1 MTKTTRG
8 PCPQCNKGP
17 KDRALSTTTDERG
30 TVSYCHRCQYTEVHN
45 TERPRIEPVRSAPAK
60 SEQPA
65 EWSATAEGIWRRTL
79 PLRGTLG
86 EVYLLYRGCV
96 MPPADSDLR
105 FLPASAKFPPTLC
118 AKITDAVTNA
128 PLSLHFTRLASDGRG
143 KAGGEQDKLLL
154 AGHRKKGGVIRL
166 WPDDCVTY
174 GLGVAE
180 GIESALAAAHLFTPI
195 WSTVDAGNLAALPVL
210 NGIEALTIYADNDE
224 AGLKAARECARRW
237 ADAGRE
243 ARIRAPRAPGADAAD
258 VAKEVAA

>member
-8 PCPQCNKGP
+8 PCPVCDRGP
-17 KDRALSTTTDERG
+17 KDTALAVTTDEKG
-30 TVSYCHRCQYTEVHN
+30 TVAYCHRCGFTRAEHL
-45 TERPRIEPVRSAPAK
+45 ERRPLEPIRSAPAK

-65 EWSATAEGIWRRTL
+65 EWSATAEGIWRRTQ
-79 PLRGTLG
+79 PLGGSLG
-86 EVYLLYRGCV
+86 ETYLLYRGCIL
-96 MPPADSDLR
+96 PPADGDLR
-105 FLPASAKFPPTLC
+105 FLAPTDRHPPTLC

-143 KAGGEQDKLLL
+143 KAGGDCDKLLL
-154 AGHRKKGGVIRL
+154 SGHRKRGGVVRL

-180 GIESALAAAHLFTPI
+180 GLESALAAALLFTPI
-195 WSTVDAGNLAALPVL
+195 WSTVDAGNMAALSVL
-210 NGIEALTIYADNDE
+210 AGIESLTIYADNDQ

-237 ADAGRE
+237 AAAGRDV
-243 ARIRAPRAPGADAAD
+243 RIRAPRAEGKDAAD

>member
-1 MTKTTRG
+1 MSKTTRG
-8 PCPQCNKGP
+8 PCPQCNRGP
-17 KDRALSTTTDERG
+17 KDTALARTEDERG
-30 TVSYCHRCQYTEVHN
+30 VVEFCHRCGFTRAEHL
-45 TERPRIEPVRSAPAK
+45 ERRPLEPVRTAPK
-60 SEQPA
+60 STEPL
-65 EWSATAEGIWRRTL
+65 EWSGRAESIWRRTQ

-86 EVYLLYRGCV
+86 EIYLLYRGCV
-96 MPPADSDLR
+96 LPPVDSDLR
-105 FLPASAKFPPTLC
+105 FLPASDKYPPSLC
-118 AKITDAVTNA
+118 ARVTNA
-128 PLSLHFTRLASDGRG
+128 ETNAPQTLHFTRLSSDGRG
-143 KAGGEQDKLLL
+143 KAGGEQPKLLL
-154 AGHRKKGGVIRL
+154 AGHRKRGGVIRL

-258 VAKEVAA
+258 VAKGVAA